1 MIRVVVVDDHALVRA
16 GVVGIL
22 RGAGGIEVI
31 GEGSDGE
38 EALRLV
44 RTLKPD
50 VLLLDLSMPGGMGGL
65 EAARRL
71 QAQGASVPILVLTV
85 HEDAISARHA
95 LDAGARGYVTKGS
108 DAPELLAALRKVAA
122 GGRYLTS
129 SIAEALAFSNPEEQ
143 RNPCADLTKRELEV
157 VQAFARGDVADV
169 IGERLHLSPKTVHT
183 YKYRA
188 MEKLGVRN
196 LVELARMLERQGLL
210 GDAAP
215 VVTGEASNLN
225 ESEGKGK

>member
-1 MIRVVVVDDHALVRA
+1 MIKVVVVDDHALVRA
-16 GVVGIL
+16 GVVGLL
-22 RGAGGIEVI
+22 RDAGIEVI

-44 RTLKPD
+44 RKLKPD

-71 QAQGASVPILVLTV
+71 QAQGSTVPIVVLTV
-85 HEDAISARHA
+85 HEDAVSARHA
-95 LDAGARGYVTKGS
+95 LDAGVRGYVTKGNG
-108 DAPELLAALRKVAA
+108 AAELLAALRKVAA

-129 SIAEALAFSNPEEQ
+129 AIAEALAFSSPEEQ

-157 VQAFARGDVADV
+157 VLAFARGDDADT
-169 IGERLHLSPKTVHT
+169 IAARLHLSRKTVHT

-188 MEKLGVRN
+188 TDKLGVRN
-196 LVELARMLERQGLL
+196 LVELARLLERQGLL
-210 GDAAP
+210 GDVAP
-215 VVTGEASNLN
+215 AINPASP
-225 ESEGKGK
+225 ST